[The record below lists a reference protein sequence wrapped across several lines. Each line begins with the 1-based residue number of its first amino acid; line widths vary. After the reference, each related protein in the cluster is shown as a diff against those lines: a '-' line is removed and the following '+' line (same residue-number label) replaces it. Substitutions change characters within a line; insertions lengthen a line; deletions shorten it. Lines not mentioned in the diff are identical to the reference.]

1 MAGQVKRFSG
11 GPIGSW
17 CVCAKLRT
25 SNVCINL
32 IVAGIYIHIPFC
44 NKACHYCDFH
54 FSTDQRYR
62 KVLIESI
69 CAEIDLR
76 APYLNEA
83 VVETIYF
90 GGGTPSLLTEAE
102 LQKIFVALQQTF
114 PIKKGAEITLE
125 ANPEDIS
132 REKISFLREMGVNRL
147 SIGIQSFQDETL
159 QKLNRSHS
167 GKQAAV
173 SLEIAQEGGLSN
185 LNADLIFAIPGRS
198 MEQLKEDVSTLL
210 RFQPKH
216 ISAYGLT
223 IEEKT
228 VFGKWSSMGKFKAV
242 SDEDNANEFE
252 YLMSTL
258 PEAGLEQYE
267 ISNYAMKGFESKHNS
282 SYWRQVPYLGLGPGA
297 HSFDGKSRQINI
309 SNNAGYMSALQDGK
323 SFWTT
328 EVLTQKDHLNEYL
341 LTSLRTREGCSL
353 DYLERTFNHNLWNL
367 HQDYLQNL
375 MDSGKI
381 MIKNHVLF
389 LTPSGKLIADE
400 ITRDVFVE

>member
-1 MAGQVKRFSG
+1 M
-11 GPIGSW
+11 
-17 CVCAKLRT
+17 
-25 SNVCINL
+25 
-32 IVAGIYIHIPFC
+32 AGIYIHIPFC

>member
-1 MAGQVKRFSG
+1 M
-11 GPIGSW
+11 
-17 CVCAKLRT
+17 
-25 SNVCINL
+25 
-32 IVAGIYIHIPFC
+32 AGIYIHIPFC

-76 APYLNEA
+76 AHYLNGA

-90 GGGTPSLLTEAE
+90 GGGTPSVLSEAE
-102 LQKIFVALQQTF
+102 LKKIIVALQQTF
-114 PIKKGAEITLE
+114 SIKKGAELTLE

-132 REKISFLREMGVNRL
+132 AEKISFLRELGINRL
-147 SIGIQSFQDETL
+147 SIGIQSFHDETL
-159 QKLNRSHS
+159 IKLNRSHS
-167 GKQAAV
+167 GKQAAK
-173 SLEIAQEGGLSN
+173 SLEIAHEGGISN

-210 RFQPKH
+210 GFQPKH

-223 IEEKT
+223 IEDKT
-228 VFGKWSSMGKFKAV
+228 VFGKWSSIGKFKAV
-242 SDEDNANEFE
+242 SDEENANEFE

-258 PEAGLEQYE
+258 PDAGLEQYE
-267 ISNYAMKGFESKHNS
+267 ISNYALKGFESKHNS

-328 EVLTQKDHLNEYL
+328 EVLTEKDHLNEYL

-353 DYLERTFNHNLWNL
+353 DYMERTYNHSLWNL

-375 MDSGKI
+375 MDTGKI
-381 MIKNHVLF
+381 LIDNHVLY
-389 LTPSGKLIADE
+389 LTSSGKLIADE
-400 ITRDVFVE
+400 ITRDLFIE